1 MGFDVDQECAH
12 LDWCSVTRA
21 HPALALKR
29 QHPGEPRLGWGTDI
43 LGVFCQDSKI
53 AYVERTKTFMRSCP
67 LLSPYLSAKGGVIQ
81 DGELQSFVRMV
92 QADNCRRKSS
102 PIRLTMI

>member
-1 MGFDVDQECAH
+1 MARSVQA

-29 QHPGEPRLGWGTDI
+29 QYPGEPRLGRGTDI

-53 AYVERTKTFMRSCP
+53 AYVEQTKTFMRSCP
-67 LLSPYLSAKGGVIQ
+67 LLSSYLLAKGGVIQ
-81 DGELQSFVRMV
+81 DGKMQLSVRMV
-92 QADNCRRKSS
+92 QVDNFRLKSS
-102 PIRLTMI
+102 QIPLTMI